1 MFTVAIFSS
10 KNDLSNIIK
19 ISSLYSKY
27 IFVFPRIDW
36 GVWQIYVL
44 SIKILDSI
52 WNDNHSVLSIL
63 LDSLGIQKFDV
74 VLRIFKKQ
82 KSWVW
87 NSSQ

>member
-1 MFTVAIFSS
+1 M
-10 KNDLSNIIK
+10 
-19 ISSLYSKY
+19 
-27 IFVFPRIDW
+27 FPRIDW